1 VSFGR
6 STVCTQRGG
15 LSPLARLVALAVT
28 VLAALMLVVPTAA
41 WAHDDTGEALIF
53 SIDEGRVVGTGLVE
67 FSELGLEDT
76 SGDGLIDGTELSD
89 QEASAAAT
97 LVDTIRDNVTIA
109 VNGEELSIIGAGLS
123 FQSVRTT
130 TDTSAASE
138 TDADAAVDASEYVG
152 VAFASSVFK
161 GGTNEIAISWS
172 FGSPSNAILLSDA
185 DGAVLGHLND
195 NGEVSFTLG
204 PWVTATTFLVQG
216 FEHIQLG
223 LDHILFLV
231 ALGLGVLGVKSG
243 RAAIWPA
250 VKLVTA
256 FTVGHAISFSLA
268 YFNLVSVPAG
278 IVEPLIALSIV
289 AAAALALRRKGG
301 EFRWWIAGLVGLV
314 HGLGFASSLSS
325 LGLVTSEHAVAL
337 IAFNL
342 GIDLA
347 QTAVVLLVLAI
358 AALLTRMMARRFE
371 TVSIIVAIV
380 IGVMGLF
387 WTIARIFPF

>member
-1 VSFGR
+1 MHASR
-6 STVCTQRGG
+6 TTSAAHRGG
-15 LSPLARLVALAVT
+15 LSPLAKFTAVAGI
-28 VLAALMLVVPTAA
+28 VLATLSLAVPTAA
-41 WAHDDTGEALIF
+41 WAHDGTSEALIF

-67 FSELGLEDT
+67 FSALGLEDT
-76 SGDGLIDGTELSD
+76 SGDGLIDATEVSE
-89 QEASAAAT
+89 QEATVATT

-123 FQSVRTT
+123 FQSTSAT
-130 TDTSAASE
+130 TDTTAETE
-138 TDADAAVDASEYVG
+138 TDANAAVDASEYVG
-152 VAFASSVFK
+152 VAFATSAFE
-161 GGTNEIAISWS
+161 GETNEIAISWS
-172 FGSPSNAILLSDA
+172 FSSPSNAILLSDS
-185 DGAVLGHLND
+185 DSAVLGHLND
-195 NGEVSFTLG
+195 DGEVLFSLG
-204 PWVTATTFLVQG
+204 TWATATSFLVQG

-223 LDHILFLV
+223 PDHILFLV
-231 ALGLGVLGVKSG
+231 ALGLGVLGVKTG

-268 YFNLVSVPAG
+268 YFNLVSVPAA

-289 AAAALALRRKGG
+289 AAAGLALRRKGG
-301 EFRWWIAGLVGLV
+301 DFRWWIAGLVGLV

-347 QTAVVLLVLAI
+347 QTAVVLLVLAV
-358 AALLTRMMARRFE
+358 AALLTRLLPKGFE
-371 TVSIIVAIV
+371 IIRIIICVAI
-380 IGVMGLF
+380 GAMGLF
-387 WTIARIFPF
+387 WTVTRVFGL